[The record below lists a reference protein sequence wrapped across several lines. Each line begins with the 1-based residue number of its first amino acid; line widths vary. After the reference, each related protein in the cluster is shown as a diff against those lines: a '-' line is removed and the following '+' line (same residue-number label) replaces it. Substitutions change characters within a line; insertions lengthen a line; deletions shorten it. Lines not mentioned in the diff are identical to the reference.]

1 MDLVVV
7 AVVLMDPL
15 NREDSL
21 YHYDYLLVAV
31 AVDLVL
37 VFRNSTNHLLGLLVL
52 EQQQVLVVM
61 ELRMVTKLVVVAV
74 VVAVVV
80 GKVIQRDQS
89 VEEEQMLAFVAEL
102 VLQALVLLQPSLK
115 TKPYQHICVLRI
127 EFLSC
132 SWNHLLLGMDHLML
146 STFLTKFC

>member
-1 MDLVVV
+1 LLVV
-7 AVVLMDPL
+7 
-15 NREDSL
+15 
-21 YHYDYLLVAV
+21 V

-61 ELRMVTKLVVVAV
+61 VLRMVTKLVVVAV

-80 GKVIQRDQS
+80 GKVIQRDLS
-89 VEEEQMLAFVAEL
+89 VVVELMIAFVAVEML
-102 VLQALVLLQPSLK
+102 VLLALELLQPSLK

-127 EFLSC
+127 VFLSC
-132 SWNHLLLGMDHLML
+132 S
-146 STFLTKFC
+146 